1 MAERR
6 RSIHT
11 GHRQRVKDEF
21 SARGLA
27 GWPDHRVLEL
37 LLYYAIPQGDV
48 NGLAHE
54 LVERFGSL
62 AGVLDAAE
70 EELCR
75 VPGVGQHTAVLLK
88 LIPAAGARYLQSR
101 ADLGEPV
108 RRTED
113 AYALLEP
120 YFFGARN
127 EMIYL
132 LALDH
137 GGGSRPPGAPDLSG
151 PQPHQQPGLPLPGG
165 HLHNSDHADGPG
177 GGGHR
182 AAGSPGLCGRGYG
195 VHAGQRDDEVM
206 PGPCPSVD
214 RALT

>member
-101 ADLGEPV
+101 ADLGAPASATSSTV
-108 RRTED
+108 RRT
-113 AYALLEP
+113 P
-120 YFFGARN
+120 
-127 EMIYL
+127 I
-132 LALDH
+132 
-137 GGGSRPPGAPDLSG
+137 PGWSPTSSG
-151 PQPHQQPGLPLPGG
+151 PGT
-165 HLHNSDHADGPG
+165 
-177 GGGHR
+177 R
-182 AAGSPGLCGRGYG
+182 
-195 VHAGQRDDEVM
+195 
-206 PGPCPSVD
+206 
-214 RALT
+214 